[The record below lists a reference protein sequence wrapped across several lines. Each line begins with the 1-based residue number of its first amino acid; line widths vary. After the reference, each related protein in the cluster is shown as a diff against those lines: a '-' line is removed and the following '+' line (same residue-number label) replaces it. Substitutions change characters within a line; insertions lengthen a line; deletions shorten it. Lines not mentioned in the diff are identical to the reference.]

1 MPNHILVAI
10 PLMAVLAVLHT
21 SVLAQLPVLG
31 VAPQLLFLVA
41 LAWGIVRG
49 MEEGLVWAFIAGIF
63 TDLFSLAPLGIS
75 ALAFMAGVAGPLM
88 LRRALP
94 PNRLLS
100 AMFLAGLGTVIYL
113 AVYAVGLRV
122 FGFGIGLGGL
132 TELLP
137 LIGFH
142 AILILPIYL
151 IVDSILRT
159 FRPRRV
165 EF

>member
-1 MPNHILVAI
+1 VPKHIFIAV
-10 PLMAVLAVLHT
+10 PLMAVLAILHT
-21 SVLAQLPVLG
+21 SVLAQIPVLG
-31 VAPQLLFLVA
+31 AAPQLLFLVA

-49 MEEGLVWAFIAGIF
+49 MEEGLAWAFVAGVF

-75 ALAFMAGVAGPLM
+75 SLAFMAGVAGPLM
-88 LRRALP
+88 IRRALP
-94 PNRLLS
+94 PHRLLV
-100 AMFLAGLGTVIYL
+100 AMFLAALGTVIYL
-113 AVYAVGLRV
+113 TVYAVGLRI

-132 TELLP
+132 AELLP

-151 IVDSILRT
+151 IVNSILRT

>member
-1 MPNHILVAI
+1 MPKHIFVAI

-21 SVLAQLPVLG
+21 SVLAQIPVLG
-31 VAPQLLFLVA
+31 AAPQLLFLVA

-49 MEEGLVWAFIAGIF
+49 MEEGLAWAFVAGMF

-88 LRRALP
+88 IRRALP
-94 PNRLLS
+94 PHRLLV
-100 AMFLAGLGTVIYL
+100 AMFLAALGTVIYL
-113 AVYAVGLRV
+113 TVYAVGLRI

-132 TELLP
+132 AELLP

-159 FRPRRV
+159 FHPRRV

>member
-1 MPNHILVAI
+1 MPKHIFIAV
-10 PLMAVLAVLHT
+10 PLMAVLAILHT
-21 SVLAQLPVLG
+21 SVLAQIPVLG
-31 VAPQLLFLVA
+31 AAPQLLFLVA

-49 MEEGLVWAFIAGIF
+49 MEEGLVWAFVAGVF

-75 ALAFMAGVAGPLM
+75 SLAFMAGVAGPLM
-88 LRRALP
+88 IRHALP
-94 PNRLLS
+94 PHRLLV
-100 AMFLAGLGTVIYL
+100 AMFLAALGTVIYL
-113 AVYAVGLRV
+113 TVYAVGLRI

-132 TELLP
+132 AELLP

>member
-1 MPNHILVAI
+1 MPKHIFVAI
-10 PLMAVLAVLHT
+10 PLMAA
-21 SVLAQLPVLG
+21 
-31 VAPQLLFLVA
+31 
-41 LAWGIVRG
+41 
-49 MEEGLVWAFIAGIF
+49 
-63 TDLFSLAPLGIS
+63 
-75 ALAFMAGVAGPLM
+75 
-88 LRRALP
+88 
-94 PNRLLS
+94 
-100 AMFLAGLGTVIYL
+100 LGTVIYL
-113 AVYAVGLRV
+113 TVYAVGLRI

-132 TELLP
+132 AELLP